1 MRPARPGGDNEGMS
15 TEAWVVVL
23 IVFLTMFAIQ
33 VAQFVWIEYLLH
45 RIDVLEGDAPSDHIR
60 RAELVP
66 DAPLVDD
73 PARKPRR
80 SKLAAQA

>member
-1 MRPARPGGDNEGMS
+1 MS

-45 RIDVLEGDAPSDHIR
+45 RIDVLEGDAPSD

-80 SKLAAQA
+80 RKLAPQA

>member
-1 MRPARPGGDNEGMS
+1 MRRPAPLGDNEGMS

-23 IVFLTMFAIQ
+23 IVFLTMFAVQ

-45 RIDVLEGDAPSDHIR
+45 RIDVLEGDAEPSDR
-60 RAELVP
+60 RTKLVA

-80 SKLAAQA
+80 RKLAAQA